1 MQAVMEAER
10 RLGSVPRD
18 VSPENLGYDIESAIP
33 NSGLLRFIEVKGRAR
48 GAKFVTITK
57 NEILTGLNKP
67 EDFILALVILD
78 PDREMVRYL
87 RMPFKKEPDFRATSV
102 NYDLDKLLA
111 LAWEPA

>member
-1 MQAVMEAER
+1 MSA
-10 RLGSVPRD
+10 
-18 VSPENLGYDIESAIP
+18 ENLGYDVESAIP

-78 PDREMVRYL
+78 PDREMVRYVRDTIRERAGLPSDERQL
-87 RMPFKKEPDFRATSV
+87 RPG
-102 NYDLDKLLA
+102 
-111 LAWEPA
+111 